1 MIRHYVLHYVG
12 TKRGGKFGNKHKLV
26 KTGFDIE
33 AFASSKVEAVKV
45 ARNEIMYS
53 ICYSGIE
60 SFVLTNISV
69 IE

>member
-1 MIRHYVLHYVG
+1 MIRRYVLHYVG
-12 TKRGGKFGNKHKLV
+12 IKRDGKFGNKHKFV

-33 AFASSKVEAVKV
+33 AFASNKIEAVKI

-53 ICYSGIE
+53 VCYSAIE

-69 IE
+69 VE

>member
-1 MIRHYVLHYVG
+1 MIRRYILHYVG
-12 TKRGGKFGNKHKLV
+12 TRRSGKFGNKHRLV

-33 AFASSKVEAVKV
+33 AFASSKIEAVKV

-53 ICYSGIE
+53 IGYDAIE

-69 IE
+69 VE

>member
-1 MIRHYVLHYVG
+1 MIRHYVLHYLG
-12 TKRGGKFGNKHKLV
+12 TKRVSKLGNKYKLA

-33 AFASSKVEAVKV
+33 AFASSKVEAVKI

-53 ICYSGIE
+53 IRCSGIE

>member
-1 MIRHYVLHYVG
+1 MIRRYVLHYSG
-12 TKRGGKFGNKHKLV
+12 TKHVSKFGNKHKLV
-26 KTGFDIE
+26 KTEFDIE
-33 AFASSKVEAVKV
+33 VFASSKVEAVKS

-69 IE
+69 VE